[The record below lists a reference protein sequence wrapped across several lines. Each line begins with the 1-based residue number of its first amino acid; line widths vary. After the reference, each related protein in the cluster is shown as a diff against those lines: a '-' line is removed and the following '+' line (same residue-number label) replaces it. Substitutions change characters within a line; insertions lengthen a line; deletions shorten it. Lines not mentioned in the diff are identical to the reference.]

1 MQERHH
7 ECENECGE
15 SHGKWQNDHREQ
27 RHHDQGPHAHRVRLC
42 LLGIRLS
49 LWV

>member
-1 MQERHH
+1 MQERHP
-7 ECENECGE
+7 ECENDCGE
-15 SHGKWQNDHREQ
+15 NRGKWQNDRDQ
-27 RHHDQGPHAHRVRLC
+27 RRHHDQSHHAHHVRLC